1 MEAGV
6 AVKPRLRE
14 RYEREV
20 RPRLQQRFGYRN
32 PMQVPGL
39 EKIVLNMGVGDAKQD
54 ANVLESAITQLAQI
68 AGQRPNVRRA
78 KRSIAGFKLRAGMPV
93 GVTVTLRR
101 ARMWEFLDRLTTIAI
116 PRIRD
121 FRGLDPRSFDGR
133 GNYTFGIREQ
143 IIFPEV
149 DYDSIDQVRGLD
161 VTIVTTAET
170 DEEAFALLSELGMPF
185 RAGAS
190 DSGSGAA
197 SDGPSDN
204 S

>member
-20 RPRLQQRFGYRN
+20 RPRLQERFGYRN
-32 PMQVPGL
+32 PMQVPKL
-39 EKIVLNMGVGDAKQD
+39 EKIVLNMGVGEAKQD
-54 ANVLESAITQLAQI
+54 ANVLESAIAQLAQI
-68 AGQRPNVRRA
+68 AGQRPAVRRA

-101 ARMWEFLDRLTTIAI
+101 ARMWEFFDRLTTIAI

-133 GNYTFGIREQ
+133 GNYSFGIREQ

-161 VTIVTTAET
+161 VTIVTTAAT
-170 DEEAFALLSELGMPF
+170 DEEAYALLAELGMPF
-185 RAGAS
+185 RQT
-190 DSGSGAA
+190 AA
-197 SDGPSDN
+197 SAAENQNQS

>member
-1 MEAGV
+1 MEASV

-20 RPRLQQRFGYRN
+20 RPRLQERFGYRN
-32 PMQVPGL
+32 PMQVPKL
-39 EKIVLNMGVGDAKQD
+39 EKIVLNMGVGEAKQD
-54 ANVLESAITQLAQI
+54 ANVLESAIAQLAQI
-68 AGQRPNVRRA
+68 AGQRPAVRRA

-101 ARMWEFLDRLTTIAI
+101 ARMWEFFDRLTTIAI

-133 GNYTFGIREQ
+133 GNYSFGIREQ

-161 VTIVTTAET
+161 VTIVTTAAT
-170 DEEAFALLSELGMPF
+170 DEEAYALLAELGMPF
-185 RAGAS
+185 RQT
-190 DSGSGAA
+190 AA
-197 SDGPSDN
+197 PAAENQNQSS
-204 S
+204 